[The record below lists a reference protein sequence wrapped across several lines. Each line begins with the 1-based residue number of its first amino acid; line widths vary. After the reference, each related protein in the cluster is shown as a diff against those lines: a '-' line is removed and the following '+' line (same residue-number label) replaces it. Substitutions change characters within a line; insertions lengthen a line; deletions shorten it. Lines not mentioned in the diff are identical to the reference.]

1 MARRRA
7 RRRYVRRAGAY
18 TRGRASV
25 PGIKGMVKPITA
37 GLITGAIQSFI
48 PNDALGGY
56 GDTLVPL
63 AVGWFMNDRTL
74 QTIGGYQLGVK
85 IASNMGGSVN
95 ASGVN
100 SQV

>member
-1 MARRRA
+1 MARRRT
-7 RRRYVRRAGAY
+7 YRRARSY
-18 TRGRASV
+18 TRSRAS
-25 PGIKGMVKPITA
+25 PRGLKGMMKPITA
-37 GLITGAIQSFI
+37 GIITGAVQSFI

-56 GDTLVPL
+56 GDTIAPL
-63 AVGWFMNDRTL
+63 AVGWFMNDKTL

-85 IASNMGGSVN
+85 LASNMGGSLN

>member
-1 MARRRA
+1 M
-7 RRRYVRRAGAY
+7 
-18 TRGRASV
+18 
-25 PGIKGMVKPITA
+25 MKPITA
-37 GLITGAIQSFI
+37 GIITGAVQSFI

-56 GDTLVPL
+56 GDTVAPL

-85 IASNMGGSVN
+85 IASQLGGSMN